1 MISTIQI
8 AQKHVLFLG
17 RKNVGKEKLAY
28 ALIGQDPNVVSSVS
42 DDSNTPLPKSSKL
55 FPYNLEIHI
64 DAVDIED
71 LCNQQQDGFD
81 QELKI
86 FKDVDFI
93 ILVLDGREYL
103 SLNEIELFLCLKKL
117 LIPYLVAVNKI
128 EYGVNPILLSEL
140 KSLNA
145 MHFEISC
152 KENVG
157 IDGLKLKMI
166 RMMP

>member
-1 MISTIQI
+1 
-8 AQKHVLFLG
+8 
-17 RKNVGKEKLAY
+17 
-28 ALIGQDPNVVSSVS
+28 
-42 DDSNTPLPKSSKL
+42 
-55 FPYNLEIHI
+55 
-64 DAVDIED
+64 
-71 LCNQQQDGFD
+71 
-81 QELKI
+81 
-86 FKDVDFI
+86 
-93 ILVLDGREYL
+93 
-103 SLNEIELFLCLKKL
+103 LCLKKL